1 MAAERDADPSNNL
14 VNMYT
19 FCFGIVF
26 TLSCR
31 DHSWSGL

>member
-14 VNMYT
+14 VNTKQFVML
-19 FCFGIVF
+19 FVF
-26 TLSCR
+26 VWSCR